1 MKILEMIKKNNI
13 KILFFL
19 TLISMTVGFAV
30 YNQRLNIG
38 GNISLVPGGVI
49 SITGVQTI
57 SLSNAKATPEFD
69 ASHIDFNL
77 FYTTVKQENPTYE
90 AIFDIT
96 ISNESFDDF
105 VFSMPDYTL
114 KVGEVT
120 DAGTVLNEE
129 YSAYVGYK
137 ISNIN
142 IGDKIP
148 AKTQKTF
155 RITFTFSN
163 PKDEVATYE
172 INGDFVPAVSK
183 DTEAT
188 LSASVANSGVAD
200 LTGTND
206 KAKCTINV
214 ISSFSTDKTFTIITR
229 NTSKFEIYEPDKTY
243 TIPANGE
250 ETFEFYLAR
259 VEGAEYPYS
268 STWVDIA
275 IQSQGV
281 TYPASNITVLVDKN
295 IEIEDTTA
303 PTVRN
308 LTAVI
313 GNEENTAQLTW
324 DGEDNVNIANFTIY
338 IYQKDT
344 STDTYTKLAKEVT
357 VTGSEKS
364 TTITGLAEGTYC
376 FTVFATDDSGNTA
389 TQDEITNA
397 TDQVGTAVKSTDV
410 VLDWNFNVT
419 INTSNSVTYTGNV
432 GENVV
437 KRGETYTATLSIVT
451 NMTDYYK
458 IPENLD
464 NSITMGE
471 TVITNFTYDNTTGAI
486 SIPSVT
492 GDIVITA
499 NGISKIEICLVEGT
513 KILLADGTYKNI
525 EDIEYTD
532 LLAVYDH
539 LNGGVTHVYPI
550 WIEKE
555 GKTSSYEKI
564 TFDDDSFIKVAG
576 KHCLFDT
583 ELNKYVDVS
592 NSGEFSVGSKVYK
605 VESGKLKTVTATKIE
620 YINEEVKFYDILST
634 THYNIIANDFITTD
648 GITQLSNVLYGF
660 KENAIFANWDKV
672 INSKQIEY
680 KDAIFFP
687 YHIFKGCNFNNT
699 LFLEENNYL
708 DLEKL
713 ARFLKY
719 TGKEQITQNGDKYF
733 IVTTSADKI
742 DSANKEDYLYK
753 EGSIYVFPEIGAKYF
768 VDTATNKRYKEGEK
782 FTVFNSTHF
791 EVIY

>member
-1 MKILEMIKKNNI
+1 MRIHEMIKKNNI

-30 YNQRLNIG
+30 YNQQLNIG
-38 GNISLVPGGVI
+38 GNVSLVPGGVI
-49 SITGVQTI
+49 AITNVQTV
-57 SLSNAKATPEFD
+57 SLSDTAEANPEYD
-69 ASHIDFNL
+69 ETSIDFNL
-77 FYTTVKQENPTYE
+77 FFTTKQNGTYE
-90 AIFDIT
+90 AVFDIT

-105 VFSMPDYTL
+105 VFSMPDYKL
-114 KVGEVT
+114 QVGVVT

-129 YSAYVGYK
+129 YSAYAGYK

-148 AKTQKTF
+148 AKTEKTF

-163 PKDEVATYE
+163 PQEEAAKYE
-172 INGDFVPAVSK
+172 ISGDFVPSVSK

-188 LSASVANSGVAD
+188 LRASVSNSGVAD
-200 LTGTND
+200 LTGENE
-206 KAKCTINV
+206 KAKCTIDV
-214 ISSFSTDKTFTIITR
+214 ISSFSADKTFTITTR
-229 NTSKFEIYEPDKTY
+229 NTSKFVIYEPDKTY

-259 VEGAEYPYS
+259 VEGAEYPYT

-275 IQSQGV
+275 IESQGV
-281 TYPASNITVLVDKN
+281 TYPASNITVIVDKN
-295 IEIEDTTA
+295 IDVKDTTP

-308 LTAVI
+308 VTATI
-313 GNEENTAQLTW
+313 GDEENTAQLSW
-324 DGEDNVNIANFTIY
+324 DGEDDVNIANFTIY

-344 STDTYTKLAKEVT
+344 ETNTYTKLDKDVT
-357 VTGSEKS
+357 VLGNERDA
-364 TTITGLAEGTYC
+364 TITDLAEGTYC
-376 FTVFATDDSGNTA
+376 FTIFATDDSGNTA

-397 TDQVGTAVKSTDV
+397 TASAGTAVKTADV

-419 INTSNSVTYTGNV
+419 INTTNNVTYTGNV

-437 KRGETYTATLSIVT
+437 KRGETYNATLTIADG
-451 NMTDYYK
+451 MTDYYK
-458 IPENLD
+458 IPENLEND
-464 NSITMGE
+464 ITMGG

-486 SIPSVT
+486 SIPAVT
-492 GDIVITA
+492 GDIIINA
-499 NGISKIEICLVEGT
+499 EGISKFEICLLEGT
-513 KILLADGTYKNI
+513 KILLADGSYKNI

-539 LNGGVTHVYPI
+539 LNGGITHVYPV
-550 WIEKE
+550 WIEEE

-564 TFDDDSFIKVAG
+564 TFDDGSFIKVAG
-576 KHCLFDT
+576 HHCLFDS
-583 ELNKYVDVS
+583 ELSKYVDVS
-592 NSGEFSVGSKVYK
+592 NSEEFGIGSKVYK
-605 VESGKLKTVTATKIE
+605 VENDSLKIVTATKIE

-660 KENAIFANWDKV
+660 KENAVFANWDKV
-672 INSKQIEY
+672 ISSEKIEY
-680 KDAIFFP
+680 KDATFFP

-699 LFLEENNYL
+699 LFLKENNYL

-713 ARFLKY
+713 ARFLEY
-719 TGKEQITQNGDKYF
+719 TGKKQISKNGEKYF
-733 IVTTSADKI
+733 MVTTSADQMNSK
-742 DSANKEDYLYK
+742 DYYLYK
-753 EGSIYVFPEIGAKYF
+753 EGTKYVFPQIGAKYF
-768 VDTATNKRYKEGEK
+768 VDTATNEKYKEGEI

-791 EVIY
+791 KVIY